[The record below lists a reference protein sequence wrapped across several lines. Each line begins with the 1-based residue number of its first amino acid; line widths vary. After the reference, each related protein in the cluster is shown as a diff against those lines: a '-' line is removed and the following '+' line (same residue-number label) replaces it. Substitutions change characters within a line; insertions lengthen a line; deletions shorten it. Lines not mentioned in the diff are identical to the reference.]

1 VFLSAVLSLQERVR
15 QLGGNAVVKIKSVYR
30 GGDLSSETEYE
41 CGAGAIMGGV
51 ALQGEVVK
59 LP

>member
-1 VFLSAVLSLQERVR
+1 
-15 QLGGNAVVKIKSVYR
+15 VVKIKSVYR
-30 GGDLSSETEYE
+30 GADLSSETEYE
-41 CGAGAIMGGV
+41 CGAGALMGGV